1 MMELGATVC
10 APQSYSLPAQ
20 LEPFFM
26 VHQIAHELQATAPG
40 LETVAAAT
48 SEGNGGKPPQSLQLL
63 GASAGGCPVCS
74 VGIDEV
80 VLGLQAA
87 EQHPVALFPCKK
99 PCKETKYATLAVA
112 VLRQLRRDEETGR
125 DHYWYL
131 LTRRPSAEHLAAAD
145 AAINAAAAAAPQTK
159 GGKKQQQQKKKKTS
173 ALLASQWEFPNVVVS
188 DAPPPAKKP
197 KQKKKKKLA
206 AVAAAPS
213 VAAGAEDGDSST
225 GSGSDS
231 TRAEALDRTLAE
243 YYRNEQLALS
253 AEAAAAAS
261 RAAEAATM
269 QRRELSTPVVH
280 VFSTIT
286 HTMYIEVAELPP
298 AAEPPHPLPLSSQ
311 HAASSAAAA
320 AAVGVGMG
328 DDESASTS
336 ELVDVERWQGAREL
350 GREMAWM
357 RPEVEMAAV
366 GLTSNMMKV
375 LAKIGSELDGHA
387 KKKTNGK
394 APAGGSPKTRKKRR
408 L

>member
-10 APQSYSLPAQ
+10 APQSYSLPPE

-26 VHQIAHELQATAPG
+26 VHQIAHELQAKAPG
-40 LETVAAAT
+40 LETVTAAT

-112 VLRQLRRDEETGR
+112 VLRQLRHDEETGR

-197 KQKKKKKLA
+197 KQKKKKLA

-213 VAAGAEDGDSST
+213 VAAAAEDGDSST
-225 GSGSDS
+225 GSGSGS

-298 AAEPPHPLPLSSQ
+298 AAEPPHPPLSSQ
-311 HAASSAAAA
+311 HARSSAAA

-357 RPEVEMAAV
+357 RSEVEMAAV